1 MHSRRVGPD
10 SRDCYHYAMNLSRW
24 LSVVAAYPK
33 VGMLCMKAAALSLSC
48 LLIACSPEFDWREI
62 RSQHDRF
69 QVLMPARVASMTEP
83 VQLDDLK
90 APMTLHGA
98 RVRDLS
104 FTVGAVELA
113 AEQVARRE
121 HAQASMRAA
130 MVRNIGGT
138 ERSHREVMVPRVDA
152 SGASRGSVPALEI
165 EATGRMKDREVTLL
179 ARFASDGDR
188 VWQAV
193 VLGPHPDAEQAR
205 LFLDSLRII
214 SP

>member
-1 MHSRRVGPD
+1 
-10 SRDCYHYAMNLSRW
+10 MNPLRW
-24 LSVVAAYPK
+24 LSVHALAPTLRTGWWMV
-33 VGMLCMKAAALSLSC
+33 VTVMLSG
-48 LLIACSPEFDWREI
+48 LLAACSPEFDWREI
-62 RSQHDRF
+62 RSPQDRF
-69 QVLMPARVASMTEP
+69 TVLMPARAASMTQP

-113 AEQVARRE
+113 PEQRARRE
-121 HAQASMRAA
+121 QAQASMRAA

-138 ERSHREVMVPRVDA
+138 ERSHREVMVPRIDA
-152 SGASRGSVPALEI
+152 SGAAQGSVPAVEI
-165 EATGRMKDREVTLL
+165 EATGRMKDKEVTML

-193 VLGPHPDAEQAR
+193 VLGPRPEPEQAR
-205 LFLDSLRII
+205 LFLDSLRVIA
-214 SP
+214 P

>member
-1 MHSRRVGPD
+1 MRSRRFGPD
-10 SRDCYHYAMNLSRW
+10 GRDCYHYAMNPLRW
-24 LSVVAAYPK
+24 LSVLAVCPK
-33 VGMLCMKAAALSLSC
+33 AGTRWMKAAALLLSG

-62 RSQHDRF
+62 RSQQDRF
-69 QVLMPARVASMTEP
+69 QVLMPARAASMTQP

-104 FTVGAVELA
+104 FTVGALELA
-113 AEQVARRE
+113 PEQLARRE
-121 HAQASMRAA
+121 QAQAAMRAA

-138 ERSHREVMVPRVDA
+138 ERSHREVRVSRIDA
-152 SGASRGSVPALEI
+152 SGSAKGSLPAVEI

-205 LFLDSLRII
+205 LFLESLRVI